1 MFRLLSNSYKNFRL
15 NPRKFSYFATPA
27 MESNPWYKDKVYP
40 EWGQADKL
48 YFAQNTN
55 MNYTGFAK
63 AWGADVSGKVRIIP
77 YISYIHTEK
86 TYYIFK

>member
-1 MFRLLSNSYKNFRL
+1 
-15 NPRKFSYFATPA
+15 

-40 EWGQADKL
+40 DWGQADKL

-86 TYYIFK
+86 NLFFTQTEVFA

>member
-1 MFRLLSNSYKNFRL
+1 
-15 NPRKFSYFATPA
+15 

-40 EWGQADKL
+40 DWGQADKL

-77 YISYIHTEK
+77 IIYSYRKNLNEFGIIMLLKNE
-86 TYYIFK
+86 YYKKLGLRNWSR

>member
-1 MFRLLSNSYKNFRL
+1 
-15 NPRKFSYFATPA
+15 

-63 AWGADVSGKVRIIP
+63 AWGADVSGKVRMISD
-77 YISYIHTEK
+77 ISYIHT
-86 TYYIFK
+86 

>member
-1 MFRLLSNSYKNFRL
+1 
-15 NPRKFSYFATPA
+15 

-40 EWGQADKL
+40 DWGQADKL

-63 AWGADVSGKVRIIP
+63 AWGADVSGKVRII
-77 YISYIHTEK
+77 SD
-86 TYYIFK
+86 IFIQKKSIIYSNELKN

>member
-1 MFRLLSNSYKNFRL
+1 
-15 NPRKFSYFATPA
+15 

-40 EWGQADKL
+40 DWGQADKL

-63 AWGADVSGKVRIIP
+63 AWGADVSGKVRIM
-77 YISYIHTEK
+77 
-86 TYYIFK
+86 